1 MPRVVRHIHHFPRVA
16 RRRLLAAAALFA
28 LPALAQSLRRPWP
41 KQQPTPSLA
50 LRRYVGDAEHAV
62 ERAAEGPDWRLADAR
77 GRPVLL
83 NFWASWCEPCRNEMP
98 ALELFAEAMKD
109 SGLVV
114 VAINHRETDAAIAR
128 FVRTM
133 SFDLPILRDVDG
145 AASRAFGVRAF
156 PTSVLIGR
164 DGRAKISLIGEVDWT
179 APDVRRSLA
188 PLF

>member
-1 MPRVVRHIHHFPRVA
+1 MPRVVRLVHRFPRVA

-28 LPALAQSLRRPWP
+28 LPTLAQPLRRPWP
-41 KQQPTPSLA
+41 KQQPTPPLA
-50 LRRYVGDAEHAV
+50 LPRYAGDAERMG
-62 ERAAEGPDWRLADAR
+62 ERAAEGADWRLADAR

-114 VAINHRETDAAIAR
+114 VAVNHRETDAAIAR

-133 SFDLPILRDVDG
+133 SFDLTILRDVDG

-164 DGRAKISLIGEVDWT
+164 DGRAKLSLIGEVDWT
-179 APDVRRSLA
+179 APDVRRSIA
-188 PLF
+188 SLF